1 MAKALQCP
9 ACGNKHPLAGLPN
22 AATFQCERCGRTLK
36 VPAQFRPRPAG
47 PEQANGPRS
56 GTAPVP
62 ASGPARTA
70 VAPPA
75 PPPPVPESAP
85 PPRKRVDGARPR
97 KVLWPFRVLV
107 WLIALPLGLL
117 IVVVPARRLG
127 FLSGQRLLD
136 VVVGTGWSRYWRVL
150 VIAPAWALATT
161 LLVQLM
167 FFGLRKLADRR
178 QAIRAE
184 REGRAEPEPEPEL
197 EPAAPSGGGR
207 ARGRRGRRR

>member
-1 MAKALQCP
+1 M
-9 ACGNKHPLAGLPN
+9 
-22 AATFQCERCGRTLK
+22 
-36 VPAQFRPRPAG
+36 
-47 PEQANGPRS
+47 
-56 GTAPVP
+56 P
-62 ASGPARTA
+62 ASGRRTA
-70 VAPPA
+70 VAPP
-75 PPPPVPESAP
+75 PPPVPEGAP

-150 VIAPAWALATT
+150 AIAPAWALVTT

-167 FFGLRKLADRR
+167 LFGLSKLADRR
-178 QAIRAE
+178 QTVRAE
-184 REGRAEPEPEPEL
+184 REDRAEPEPEL
-197 EPAAPSGGGR
+197 EPAAPSGEGR
-207 ARGRRGRRR
+207 ARGRRGRRRRR

>member
-56 GTAPVP
+56 GTAAMP
-62 ASGPARTA
+62 ASGRRTA
-70 VAPPA
+70 VAPP
-75 PPPPVPESAP
+75 PPPVPEGAP

-150 VIAPAWALATT
+150 AIAPAWALVTT

-167 FFGLRKLADRR
+167 LFGLRKLADRR
-178 QAIRAE
+178 QTVRAE
-184 REGRAEPEPEPEL
+184 REDRAEPEPEL
-197 EPAAPSGGGR
+197 EPAAPSGEGR
-207 ARGRRGRRR
+207 ARGRRGRRRRR